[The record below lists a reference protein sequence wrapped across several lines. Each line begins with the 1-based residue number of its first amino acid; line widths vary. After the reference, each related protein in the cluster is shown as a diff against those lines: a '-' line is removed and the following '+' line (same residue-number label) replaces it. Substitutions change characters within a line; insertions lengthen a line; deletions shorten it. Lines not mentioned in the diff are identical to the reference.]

1 MRTHAI
7 LLLLLLAATVVI
19 AQKRYYKGNTHTHCY
34 PKSSDITDTT
44 YSSKRVVADYKA
56 RGYDFLLFTDHVNYW
71 NADGLSTP
79 DFTVISGSEAGLSR
93 GYKGHFTAMGT
104 RSNISGRGMT
114 FQQLIDTIASE
125 GGIPFLNHPRW
136 STIPLSALQ
145 VINEMKNNLSHLEI
159 YNGVTDSPT
168 TFDSSLWDS
177 VLTTGRIMYGVASD
191 DSHKPSNQE
200 KGWIC
205 VYASSREQNQLVE
218 AIQKGDFYASNG
230 IVLDTIGY
238 AGDHLYVKS
247 ANGTIIRFVGRGGQ
261 LLSTINSAE
270 GTYRVSGSE
279 GYVRAEISNDQNQT
293 AWTQPMML
301 APAPAERAK

>member
-1 MRTHAI
+1 MTMRTHAV
-7 LLLLLLAATVVI
+7 LLLLLLAATVAD

-34 PKSSDITDTT
+34 PKSSDIKDTT
-44 YSSKRVVADYKA
+44 YSGGRVVADYKA

-71 NADGLSTP
+71 NASELSTP
-79 DFTVISGSEAGLSR
+79 DFTVISGSEAGLSK

-104 RSNISGRGMT
+104 TSNISGSGKT
-114 FQQLIDTIASE
+114 FQQLIDAVVSE

-136 STIPLSALQ
+136 PTIPLSALQ

-168 TFDSSLWDS
+168 TFDTSLWDS

-191 DSHKPSNQE
+191 DSHKPSNQG

-205 VYASSREQNQLVE
+205 VYASSREQSELVE
-218 AIQKGDFYASNG
+218 AIRRGDFYASNG

-247 ANGTIIRFVGRGGQ
+247 ANGTSIRFVGRGGQ
-261 LLSTINSAE
+261 KLSTINAAE
-270 GTYRVSGSE
+270 GTYLVRGSE
-279 GYVRAEISNDQNQT
+279 GYVRAEIANDQNQT
-293 AWTQPMML
+293 AWTQPMRL
-301 APAPAERAK
+301 TPTHH